1 MSVLSNIPVFI
12 PHVFVNIDEAYITKA
27 FNKIGVINHMDFV
40 SKQDGK
46 GKIYN
51 AVYIHFDH
59 WLNNASA
66 AKLHRSLEN
75 GDEARLVHDTPW
87 FWVVLPNKG
96 QKFVSTDRKPRID
109 LQFLG
114 EKKEVKKEVK
124 VASMPMPEPV
134 HLNSLDKERTTYAQ
148 IIQTEKKVYPSPC
161 ERITRST
168 NVPIFEEGED
178 EDEFD
183 AEDTE
188 DVDNMAEME
197 AEMDADN
204 ADSCLISIDSRYIQT
219 IEQENFFLRNQVNEL
234 RQALALQKY
243 LASQGIY

>member
-1 MSVLSNIPVFI
+1 M
-12 PHVFVNIDEAYITKA
+12 
-27 FNKIGVINHMDFV
+27 
-40 SKQDGK
+40 
-46 GKIYN
+46 
-51 AVYIHFDH
+51 
-59 WLNNASA
+59 
-66 AKLHRSLEN
+66 
-75 GDEARLVHDTPW
+75 
-87 FWVVLPNKG
+87 
-96 QKFVSTDRKPRID
+96 
-109 LQFLG
+109 
-114 EKKEVKKEVK
+114 
-124 VASMPMPEPV
+124 
-134 HLNSLDKERTTYAQ
+134 
-148 IIQTEKKVYPSPC
+148 
-161 ERITRST
+161 
-168 NVPIFEEGED
+168 PIFEEGED